1 MARRS
6 NLPNLIVDAFEHSEA
21 TASGNNWRGV
31 RMGNY
36 VGVEHHGTHMFNVTR
51 AGIVE
56 PVDRGHGSASDR
68 CGVRR
73 ITAGFGCGSP
83 QGIGFRELYDDE
95 PMNRM
100 SGDQWRSAIQRDPT
114 LRETP
119 NRTQGVGGST
129 STEITFGALPGAA
142 PPGGWTPNSGPRE
155 YVPLPRSESRRRPT
169 RQDQEGNYGNL
180 AYLRHGDTT
189 GAGRTPEG
197 GRWEAHTQSGLAADE
212 FTYQD
217 QNERGPDYSQPDPF
231 DFSDPEE
238 ARQAQ
243 SITDMEETLR
253 GLDER
258 SQRPRNE
265 Q

>member
-6 NLPNLIVDAFEHSEA
+6 NLQNLIYDAFNNPGEGGA
-21 TASGNNWRGV
+21 TASNRNWIAT

-36 VGVEHHGTHMFNVTR
+36 VGVEHHGTHMFNVNR

-56 PVDRGHGSASDR
+56 PVDRGHGSMTDR

-73 ITAGFGCGSP
+73 ITAGFGCGGP
-83 QGIGFRELYDDE
+83 QGIGYRELYDDE
-95 PMNRM
+95 PMNRLG
-100 SGDQWRSAIQRDPT
+100 SDQWRHAIDRSTWSSSGISEARRSRGAIGDPVPAGGAGGRAT
-114 LRETP
+114 VGDAI
-119 NRTQGVGGST
+119 RTRGWSRTARAGVTVHAPPTHSG
-129 STEITFGALPGAA
+129 LPGDDFSYSDM
-142 PPGGWTPNSGPRE
+142 NR
-155 YVPLPRSESRRRPT
+155 
-169 RQDQEGNYGNL
+169 
-180 AYLRHGDTT
+180 
-189 GAGRTPEG
+189 
-197 GRWEAHTQSGLAADE
+197 
-212 FTYQD
+212 
-217 QNERGPDYSQPDPF
+217 RGPNYDEPDPF

-265 Q
+265 G

>member
-6 NLPNLIVDAFEHSEA
+6 SLPNLIVDAFEHSEA

-100 SGDQWRSAIQRDPT
+100 SGDQWRSAIQRDPI

-119 NRTQGVGGST
+119 NRTQGVGGAT
-129 STEITFGALPGAA
+129 STEITFGPIGDR
-142 PPGGWTPNSGPRE
+142 PDTDTSD
-155 YVPLPRSESRRRPT
+155 YVPLPQGQAARRRGWSDVSSDAEWSPSRT
-169 RQDQEGNYGNL
+169 R
-180 AYLRHGDTT
+180 
-189 GAGRTPEG
+189 GANT
-197 GRWEAHTQSGLAADE
+197 HSGLPEDD
-212 FTYQD
+212 FQYSD
-217 QNERGPDYSQPDPF
+217 LNRRGPDYSQPDPF

-238 ARQAQ
+238 ARQSQ

>member
-6 NLPNLIVDAFEHSEA
+6 NLQNLIYDAFNNPGEGGA
-21 TASGNNWRGV
+21 TASNRNWIAT

-36 VGVEHHGTHMFNVTR
+36 VGVEHHGTHMFNVNR

-56 PVDRGHGSASDR
+56 PVDRGHGSMTDR

-73 ITAGFGCGSP
+73 ITAGFGCGGP
-83 QGIGFRELYDDE
+83 QGIGYRELYDDE
-95 PMNRM
+95 PMNRLG
-100 SGDQWRSAIQRDPT
+100 SDQWRHAIDRST
-114 LRETP
+114 WSSSGISEP
-119 NRTQGVGGST
+119 NRLHPTSTAPIGEARRSRIIRGVIGDPVPVGGIRT
-129 STEITFGALPGAA
+129 
-142 PPGGWTPNSGPRE
+142 
-155 YVPLPRSESRRRPT
+155 RRPQPHFRPQSDPVIESAQREGYYGWDMN
-169 RQDQEGNYGNL
+169 RQ
-180 AYLRHGDTT
+180 
-189 GAGRTPEG
+189 
-197 GRWEAHTQSGLAADE
+197 
-212 FTYQD
+212 
-217 QNERGPDYSQPDPF
+217 GPDYSQPDPF

-265 Q
+265 G

>member
-6 NLPNLIVDAFEHSEA
+6 SLPNLIVDAFEHSEA
-21 TASGNNWRGV
+21 TASGSNWRGV

-36 VGVEHHGTHMFNVTR
+36 VGIEHHGTHMFNVTR

-56 PVDRGHGSASDR
+56 PVDRGHGSMSDR

-95 PMNRM
+95 PMGRM
-100 SGDQWRSAIQRDPT
+100 SGDQWRSAIQRDPV

-119 NRTQGVGGST
+119 NRTQGVG
-129 STEITFGALPGAA
+129 
-142 PPGGWTPNSGPRE
+142 
-155 YVPLPRSESRRRPT
+155 LPRSEGRRRPT
-169 RQDQEGNYGNL
+169 RQDQEGSYGNL
-180 AYLRHGDTT
+180 DYLRRGDTT
-189 GAGRTPEG
+189 GAGHTPEG
-197 GRWEAHTQSGLAADE
+197 ARWEAHTQSGLAADE
-212 FTYQD
+212 FTYRD
-217 QNERGPDYSQPDPF
+217 ENERGPDYSQPDPF

-238 ARQAQ
+238 ARQSQ